1 MEMDRILLSMVQ
13 KATGLTIPM
22 VDQGIGVE
30 QCPRPPVTRV
40 AEKSYQNWMMRTPVR
55 LGGMGLR
62 SVAETSLAAFV
73 GGVEQAVPHFD
84 GEGGLC
90 TQLAPILGDMSQ
102 SADRLQNGRGV
113 SNSVAISK
121 TGSFTI

>member
-1 MEMDRILLSMVQ
+1 
-13 KATGLTIPM
+13 
-22 VDQGIGVE
+22 
-30 QCPRPPVTRV
+30 
-40 AEKSYQNWMMRTPVR
+40 
-55 LGGMGLR
+55 MGLR

-73 GGVEQAVPHFD
+73 GGVEQAVPHFV
-84 GEGGLC
+84 GKGVLC
-90 TQLAPILGDMSQ
+90 TQLVPILCDMSQ

>member
-1 MEMDRILLSMVQ
+1 
-13 KATGLTIPM
+13 
-22 VDQGIGVE
+22 
-30 QCPRPPVTRV
+30 
-40 AEKSYQNWMMRTPVR
+40 MMRTPVR

-62 SVAETSLAAFV
+62 SAAETSLAAFV
-73 GGVEQAVPHFD
+73 GGVEQAVPHFV

-90 TQLAPILGDMSQ
+90 TRTQLSPILGDMSQ

>member
-1 MEMDRILLSMVQ
+1 
-13 KATGLTIPM
+13 
-22 VDQGIGVE
+22 
-30 QCPRPPVTRV
+30 
-40 AEKSYQNWMMRTPVR
+40 MMRTPVR

-62 SVAETSLAAFV
+62 SVAETSLSAFV
-73 GGVEQAVPHFD
+73 GGVEQVVPHFV
-84 GEGGLC
+84 GQGGLC

>member
-1 MEMDRILLSMVQ
+1 
-13 KATGLTIPM
+13 
-22 VDQGIGVE
+22 
-30 QCPRPPVTRV
+30 
-40 AEKSYQNWMMRTPVR
+40 MMRTPVR

-62 SVAETSLAAFV
+62 SVAETSLAAIV
-73 GGVEQAVPHFD
+73 GGVEQALPHFD

-113 SNSVAISK
+113 SNNVAISK

>member
-1 MEMDRILLSMVQ
+1 
-13 KATGLTIPM
+13 
-22 VDQGIGVE
+22 
-30 QCPRPPVTRV
+30 
-40 AEKSYQNWMMRTPVR
+40 MMRTPVR

-62 SVAETSLAAFV
+62 SVAETSLAAIV
-73 GGVEQAVPHFD
+73 GGVEQALPHFD

-102 SADRLQNGRGV
+102 SAGRGV
-113 SNSVAISK
+113 SNNVAISK

>member
-1 MEMDRILLSMVQ
+1 
-13 KATGLTIPM
+13 
-22 VDQGIGVE
+22 
-30 QCPRPPVTRV
+30 
-40 AEKSYQNWMMRTPVR
+40 MMRTPVR

-62 SVAETSLAAFV
+62 SVAETSLAAIV

-84 GEGGLC
+84 VEGGLC

-113 SNSVAISK
+113 TNSVAISK

>member
-1 MEMDRILLSMVQ
+1 
-13 KATGLTIPM
+13 
-22 VDQGIGVE
+22 
-30 QCPRPPVTRV
+30 
-40 AEKSYQNWMMRTPVR
+40 
-55 LGGMGLR
+55 MGLR

-73 GGVEQAVPHFD
+73 GGVEQAVPHF